1 MRVGII
7 GLGGVGGVLATELRD
22 DRRVASL
29 LLMDKSAAAIRA
41 LASALGR
48 KGLDT
53 KQVDANRREAVA
65 KAIRGCDVVV
75 NAALSECN
83 LTVMRAALDEGVAY
97 LDVAATGPRRPGGL
111 PGILEQL
118 RMHGTF
124 RRAGVTALLSMGLD
138 PGMSNVLAREAAD
151 TLDTIQSIR
160 IRSGGTLRIRNGKA
174 FPRFV
179 PLYSREAFFSDVRIR
194 PTVWQ
199 DGRLEDR

>member
-7 GLGGVGGVLATELRD
+7 GLGGGGGVLATELRD
-22 DRRVASL
+22 ARRVASL

-97 LDVAATGPRRPGGL
+97 LDVAATGPP
-111 PGILEQL
+111 
-118 RMHGTF
+118 
-124 RRAGVTALLSMGLD
+124 
-138 PGMSNVLAREAAD
+138 
-151 TLDTIQSIR
+151 
-160 IRSGGTLRIRNGKA
+160 RIRNGKA

-199 DGRLEDR
+199 DGRLEDREPLSEEEAQAFPPSLGVPPPAPLPL